1 MSERSA
7 RIFREQRGVAMITVL
22 LIAAAL
28 TAVTS
33 AAAFVTIDEFGAG
46 RADRNA
52 AEALAFAE
60 AGIDRLLLKI
70 RNGDLT
76 WNNISLAGCDAQHP
90 EITVAGTVGGGS
102 YNTTLTVYE
111 PLPASGLPEDRFPK
125 PGGQGACLTA
135 STTFKKVTQRY
146 FVISSTGTKPAARRL
161 IRQVVLITP
170 LGLPVGIYAYDR
182 IDANGTVQMQN
193 ISMVTEGTV
202 SNRDNIGFSGTDP
215 FYTLADF
222 YGPKVSAAN
231 GVRQMPSAVHAKGA
245 IYYGPASK
253 FIEHRPGKEPN
264 CDADVNPKGV
274 AGHQLWDG
282 SGTAVID
289 TYASTCPAWT
299 SSGGSNYIVT
309 PADPTIIT
317 PSTVTPPSSMFTEAD
332 RARVALRP
340 TLTEQD
346 YLTLRTAAKQNGVY
360 CTGATALDLSCTEF
374 NRSETPVNPYLLT
387 AGKLGPDDVDDP
399 TGRSFVVYID
409 FANNGL
415 DPFTRKIEW
424 TGGTNIGP
432 CNTDPAT
439 NRSAVIVVRRGTIDF
454 AGGSTINGMLLVPEG
469 AVETSGG
476 FTMEGTIIARRVESK
491 GTSTIRLSPCW
502 LQNIPGPF
510 LDISTTEWREV
521 DR

>member
-1 MSERSA
+1 MKIWFTRVLRDQS
-7 RIFREQRGVAMITVL
+7 GVAMITVL
-22 LIAAAL
+22 LVGAAL

-52 AEALAFAE
+52 AEALAYAE
-60 AGIDRLLLKI
+60 AGIDRMLLKI

-90 EITVAGTVGGGS
+90 EITVSGTIGGGS
-102 YNTTLTVYE
+102 YNTTMTVYE

-135 STTFKKVTQRY
+135 NTVFKKTTQRY

-161 IRQVVLITP
+161 IRQAVLISP
-170 LGLPVGIYAYDR
+170 LGLPVGVYAYDR
-182 IDANGTVQMQN
+182 IDANGTVNMQN

-215 FYTLADF
+215 FYTLAEF
-222 YGPKVSAAN
+222 YGPKVSAAF
-231 GVRQMPSAVHAKGA
+231 GVKQMPSAVHAKGA

-264 CDADVNPKGV
+264 CDADVNPKGQ

-289 TYASTCPAWT
+289 TYTATCPAWT
-299 SSGGSNYIVT
+299 ASGGSIYVL
-309 PADPTIIT
+309 DPPDTRIIT
-317 PSTVTPPSSMFTEAD
+317 ESSFTPPTSMFTEAD

-346 YLTLRTAAKQNGVY
+346 YLTLRSAAKQSGVY
-360 CTGATALDLSCTEF
+360 CSGTTGLDLTCTEA
-374 NRSETPVNPYLLT
+374 NRTETPPNPFLLT
-387 AGKLGPDDVDDP
+387 AGKLDADHVDDP
-399 TGRSFVVYID
+399 AGRSFVVYID

-415 DPFTRKIEW
+415 DPFTRKVEW

-432 CNTDPAT
+432 CNTNPAT
-439 NRSAVIVVRRGTIDF
+439 SRSAVIVVRRGTIDF

-469 AVETSGG
+469 AVEGSGN
-476 FTMEGTIIARRVESK
+476 FTMEGTIIARRIESR
-491 GTSTIRLSPCW
+491 GTMTIRLSPCW

-510 LDISTTEWREV
+510 LDVSTTKWREV